1 LRLMSQLVRTG
12 KMSDIVRGMAAN
24 LVQDLPQKDWVGE
37 VRRLFE
43 YVRDSIRYV
52 RDIRGVETL
61 HTAERILEQGQGDC
75 DDKSI
80 ILASLL
86 EAIGHP
92 SRLVAVGFK
101 PGIFSHV
108 FVETKIG
115 SRWLSLETTEPVG
128 MGWTPPDVKEKMV
141 IYN

>member
-1 LRLMSQLVRTG
+1 
-12 KMSDIVRGMAAN
+12 MSDIVRGMAAN